1 MFADSPQIKHSSGL
15 HSTKGDATKDLEAYL
30 QLRSSQDILKS
41 TAGAGGI
48 IKYNFKDIDDHKSA
62 SPPQRML
69 PERDCHKK
77 SLSPSRK

>member
-1 MFADSPQIKHSSGL
+1 V

-41 TAGAGGI
+41 TAGGGGI
-48 IKYNFKDIDDHKSA
+48 LKYNFKDIDEA
-62 SPPQRML
+62 SPPQRIL

-77 SLSPSRK
+77 SLSPTRKLADVKQPRV